1 VLEGLRRAFRGL
13 VESVTTEELTEEKLE
28 DVLEGFRLNL
38 IANEVSVEAS
48 DFIAERVKGA
58 LKGKRVPRFS
68 DRKELILGA
77 LRQALEEVLLE
88 ADPKALVEEIR
99 QTHSSRGDPY
109 PVLFVGPNGGG
120 KTTTVA
126 KIALY
131 LKRNGLT
138 PVIAC
143 SDTFRAA
150 AIEQMR
156 TLAERVGV
164 RCVSQK
170 YGADPAAVAVDAIA
184 SAKSSRAQV
193 VLIDTA
199 GRSELNR
206 NLLEEMRKI
215 KRVAMPRRVIY
226 VGDALSGNAAVE
238 QARQFD
244 AYVGVDYVVLTKLD
258 SDVKGGTAI
267 SVCYAVRKPIL
278 FVGIGQD
285 LGDLAPFSKSEI
297 IERVLGEQS

>member
-1 VLEGLRRAFRGL
+1 
-13 VESVTTEELTEEKLE
+13 
-28 DVLEGFRLNL
+28 
-38 IANEVSVEAS
+38 
-48 DFIAERVKGA
+48 
-58 LKGKRVPRFS
+58 
-68 DRKELILGA
+68 
-77 LRQALEEVLLE
+77 
-88 ADPKALVEEIR
+88 
-99 QTHSSRGDPY
+99 
-109 PVLFVGPNGGG
+109 
-120 KTTTVA
+120 
-126 KIALY
+126 
-131 LKRNGLT
+131 
-138 PVIAC
+138 VIAC

-193 VLIDTA
+193 VLIDTT

-215 KRVAMPRRVIY
+215 RRVAMPRRVIY
-226 VGDALSGNAAVE
+226 VGDALARNAAVE

>member
-1 VLEGLRRAFRGL
+1 VLEGLRRAFKGL
-13 VESVTTEELTEEKLE
+13 LESVATEELTERKL
-28 DVLEGFRLNL
+28 DDLLEEFKIAL

-48 DFIAERVKGA
+48 EFLTERVMEA
-58 LKGKRVPRFS
+58 LRGKRVARFS
-68 DRKELILGA
+68 DRRGVVAEA
-77 LRQALEEVLLE
+77 LRKALEETLIE
-88 ADPKALVEEIR
+88 GDPKALIEEIEAH
-99 QTHSSRGDPY
+99 HSLTGEPY

-126 KIALY
+126 KLALF
-131 LKRNGLT
+131 LKDSGLT

-156 TLAERVGV
+156 ALAERVGV
-164 RCVSQK
+164 RCVSQR

-184 SAKSSRAQV
+184 SARSSRAHV

-215 KRVAMPRRVIY
+215 KRVAMPKRVIY
-226 VGDALSGNAAVE
+226 VGDALTGNAAVE
-238 QARQFD
+238 QVRQFD

-267 SVCYAVRKPIL
+267 SLCYATRKPIL
-278 FVGIGQD
+278 FVGTGQD
-285 LGDLAPFSKSEI
+285 LRDLSPFSKSEV
-297 IERVLGEQS
+297 IERVLGGLG

>member
-1 VLEGLRRAFRGL
+1 MLDGLRRAFRGL
-13 VESVTTEELTEEKLE
+13 VEVVTTEELTDEKLE
-28 DVLEGFRLNL
+28 EVLSDFRLNL
-38 IANEVSVEAS
+38 VANEVSLEAS
-48 DFIAERVKGA
+48 EFITERVKGA
-58 LKGKRVPRFS
+58 LRGKRFPRFS
-68 DRKELILGA
+68 DRKELVLGA
-77 LRQALEEVLLE
+77 LRQALDELLLE
-88 ADPKALVEEIR
+88 ADPRALVEEIR
-99 QTHSSRGDPY
+99 RAHHSSDEPY

-131 LKRNGLT
+131 LKRSGLT

-164 RCVSQK
+164 KCVSQR

-184 SAKSSRAQV
+184 SARSSRAHV

-215 KRVAMPRRVIY
+215 KRVTVPKRVIY
-226 VGDALSGNAAVE
+226 VGDALAGNAAVE

-278 FVGIGQD
+278 FVGTGQD
-285 LGDLAPFSKSEI
+285 LSDLAPFSKSEI
-297 IERVLGEQS
+297 IERVLG

>member
-1 VLEGLRRAFRGL
+1 MLDGLKRAFRGL
-13 VESVTTEELTEEKLE
+13 VESVATEELTDRKLE
-28 DVLEGFRLNL
+28 DLLEDFRLAL
-38 IANEVSVEAS
+38 VANEVSLEAAE
-48 DFIAERVKGA
+48 FLTERVREA
-58 LKGKRVPRFS
+58 LRGRRVARFS
-68 DRKELILGA
+68 DRRAIVTEA
-77 LRQALEEVLLE
+77 LRTALEET
-88 ADPKALVEEIR
+88 LVEGDPRELVREIAGH
-99 QTHSSRGDPY
+99 HSSTGEPY

-126 KIALY
+126 KIALF
-131 LKRNGLT
+131 LKDSGLI

-164 RCVSQK
+164 RCVSQR

-184 SAKSSRAQV
+184 SARSSRAHA

-215 KRVAMPRRVIY
+215 KRVAMPKRVIY
-226 VGDALSGNAAVE
+226 VGDALTGNAAVE

-244 AYVGVDYVVLTKLD
+244 AYVGLDYVVLTKLD

-267 SVCYAVRKPIL
+267 SLCYAVRKPIL
-278 FVGIGQD
+278 FVGTGQD
-285 LGDLAPFSKSEI
+285 LRDLVPFSKGYV
-297 IERVLGEQS
+297 IERVLEGLA

>member
-1 VLEGLRRAFRGL
+1 
-13 VESVTTEELTEEKLE
+13 
-28 DVLEGFRLNL
+28 
-38 IANEVSVEAS
+38 
-48 DFIAERVKGA
+48 
-58 LKGKRVPRFS
+58 
-68 DRKELILGA
+68 
-77 LRQALEEVLLE
+77 
-88 ADPKALVEEIR
+88 
-99 QTHSSRGDPY
+99 
-109 PVLFVGPNGGG
+109 VLFVGPNGGG

-226 VGDALSGNAAVE
+226 VGDALAGNAAVE

-244 AYVGVDYVVLTKLD
+244 AYVGIDYVVLTKLD

-297 IERVLGEQS
+297 IERVLGERS

>member
-28 DVLEGFRLNL
+28 GVLEDFRLSL
-38 IANEVSVEAS
+38 IANEVSLEAS
-48 DFIAERVKGA
+48 EFLTERVREA
-58 LKGKRVPRFS
+58 LRGKRVPRFS
-68 DRKELILGA
+68 DRRDLVTGA

-88 ADPKALVEEIR
+88 ADPDGLVEEIR
-99 QTHSSRGDPY
+99 QSHSSSGEPF

-126 KIALY
+126 KIALF
-131 LKRNGLT
+131 LKRNGLI

-164 RCVSQK
+164 KCVSQK

-184 SAKSSRAQV
+184 SARSSRAHV

-215 KRVAMPRRVIY
+215 RRVAMPRRVIY
-226 VGDALSGNAAVE
+226 VGDALTGNAAVE

-244 AYVGVDYVVLTKLD
+244 AYVGLDYVVLTKLD

-278 FVGIGQD
+278 FVGTGQD
-285 LGDLAPFSKSEI
+285 LNDLAPFSKSEI
-297 IERVLGEQS
+297 IERVLGELP